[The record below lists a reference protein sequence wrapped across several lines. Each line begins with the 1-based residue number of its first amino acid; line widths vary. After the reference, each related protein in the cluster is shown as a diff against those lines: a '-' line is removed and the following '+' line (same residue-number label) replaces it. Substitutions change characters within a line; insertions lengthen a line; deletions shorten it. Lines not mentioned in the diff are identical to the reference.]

1 MGVREG
7 VFWQVSPGTAQGPEW
22 VLDLVVVGQLGS
34 GQHPVEQGQPGA
46 SSELARVAC
55 AGLCLVA
62 REHRLP
68 GAPSA
73 GWLGLWAAGSSHVST
88 RGHIPVPTVRA
99 QDNAVPSPRAKGLG

>member
-22 VLDLVVVGQLGS
+22 VLDLVVLGQLGS

-46 SSELARVAC
+46 SSELVRVAY

-68 GAPSA
+68 RAPSA
-73 GWLGLWAAGSSHVST
+73 GWLGLWAAGSRPHPCPHSQGT
-88 RGHIPVPTVRA
+88 RQSCALT
-99 QDNAVPSPRAKGLG
+99 KG